1 MDQQKRRGGE
11 RRANSLIIKGVKKVA
26 NNSSLLSKLLSFKRD
41 ESGMTIIL
49 IAILLPVLISAVN
62 LSVLTQGTNFSIF
75 FA

>member
-1 MDQQKRRGGE
+1 
-11 RRANSLIIKGVKKVA
+11 VKKVA

-75 FA
+75 FS

>member
-1 MDQQKRRGGE
+1 M
-11 RRANSLIIKGVKKVA
+11 IKGVKKVA

-75 FA
+75 FS

>member
-1 MDQQKRRGGE
+1 MDKQKWRGGQ

-75 FA
+75 FS